1 MSTNDG
7 GPRHDSEVLSRTFL
21 NARTYRVLTSAGYVT
36 VGDVKAA
43 TDVELLS
50 LRSISRVSLDH
61 IRTMCPFEPLATVHD
76 ELKKV
81 GPGVGPIPNDLRDWF
96 AGQALAAL
104 LADHEREWFPDFDDV
119 VEDPDGRWMLN
130 PDTKVV
136 YPIPVS
142 YTPSKSHVRVRS
154 INTWRERLAREAY
167 RIADAMLAAR
177 NTHT

>member
-1 MSTNDG
+1 MSTKDG
-7 GPRHDSEVLSRTFL
+7 GPAFPVPFVYDPDRGECGAYVDGED
-21 NARTYRVLTSAGYVT
+21 AGAPT
-36 VGDVKAA
+36 GM
-43 TDVELLS
+43 T
-50 LRSISRVSLDH
+50 
-61 IRTMCPFEPLATVHD
+61 
-76 ELKKV
+76 
-81 GPGVGPIPNDLRDWF
+81 LRDWF